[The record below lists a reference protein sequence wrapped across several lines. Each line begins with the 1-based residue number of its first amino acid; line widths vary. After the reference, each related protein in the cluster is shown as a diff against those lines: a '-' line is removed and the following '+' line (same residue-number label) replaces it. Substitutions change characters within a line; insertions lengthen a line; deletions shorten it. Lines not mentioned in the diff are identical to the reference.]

1 MFDSFKIHSYRHD
14 YTIHFIKDYISAL
27 KDQISGR
34 EVLLIDK
41 GVFKLYKDIVGIL
54 EIQRVILV
62 DANEDTKSFQ
72 ALEAP
77 IDRLL
82 SMGISKTDHLIAI
95 GGGVTQDV
103 TSFIASILFRGIPWI
118 YFPTNLLSQ
127 ADSCIGS
134 KNSINFKSF
143 KNQLGNFY
151 PPTKIY
157 ISPEFLKTLSEKDIL
172 SGLGEMMHY
181 FCVSGK
187 DDFLWAKEIYTNA
200 GWKKDGFGPLIQKSL
215 SIKKQMIEIDEFDA
229 GPRNVFNYGHSFGHA
244 LETATNYSLPHGVA
258 VCYGMDLAN
267 CISVKLGHVSKV
279 FRNNV
284 REALTHIWGKSNL
297 HLDELATFFLSLGRD
312 KKNEGNDIKV
322 ILTRGF
328 GDMFKTTLEINNDT
342 KQFIADYFNNKQWEN
357 NI

>member
-1 MFDSFKIHSYRHD
+1 MFDSLKIHSYRHD
-14 YTIHFIKDYISAL
+14 YMVHFIEDYISAL
-27 KDQISGR
+27 KDQIR
-34 EVLLIDK
+34 NRDVMFIDK
-41 GVFKLYKDIVGIL
+41 GIFELYRDIAEKLQM
-54 EIQRVILV
+54 QRVVLV
-62 DANEDTKSFQ
+62 DANEGTKSFHS
-72 ALEAP
+72 LEAP
-77 IDRLL
+77 IDQLL
-82 SMGISKTDHLIAI
+82 SMGISKTDRLIAV

-103 TSFIASILFRGIPWI
+103 TSFIASILFRGISWI

-134 KNSINFKSF
+134 KNSINFKTF

-151 PPTKIY
+151 PPSEIY
-157 ISPEFLKTLSEKDIL
+157 ISSSFLRTLSHKDIL

-187 DDFLWAKEIYTNA
+187 DDFQWAKEIYINE
-200 GWKKDGFGPLIQKSL
+200 GWKKDGFGSLIQKSL
-215 SIKKQMIEIDEFDA
+215 SIKKQMIEIDEFDS

-244 LETATNYSLPHGVA
+244 LETTTSYNIPHGVA

-267 CISVKLGHVSKV
+267 CISVKLGYASKA

-284 REALTHIWGKSNL
+284 RESLIHVWEKSNL

-312 KKNEGNDIKV
+312 KKNEGNNIKV

-328 GDMFKTTLEINNDT
+328 GNMFKTTLEINDDM
-342 KQFIADYFNNKQWEN
+342 KQFIADYFNNKQWKN